1 MCCDITVIFNSS
13 LNLQGLNVDNKR
25 LPKYNDLLS
34 HVCGCGPHQHTLCEA
49 ITVTMTGQS

>member
-1 MCCDITVIFNSS
+1 MYCDITVIFNSS